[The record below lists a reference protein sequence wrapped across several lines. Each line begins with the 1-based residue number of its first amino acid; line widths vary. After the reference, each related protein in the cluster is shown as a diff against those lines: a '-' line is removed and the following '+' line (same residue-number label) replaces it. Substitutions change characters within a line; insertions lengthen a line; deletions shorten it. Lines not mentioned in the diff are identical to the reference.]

1 VPHTKFFEIGFRHL
15 SFFPL
20 LFDLIL
26 DGWFGSVGEIID
38 RTLRPLPHGEQRTA
52 ELIALPHDL
61 ANSVRAITVS
71 EEEENPKTHIPN
83 QAKSGN
89 AKRQLHE

>member
-1 VPHTKFFEIGFRHL
+1 MAGSHMG
-15 SFFPL
+15 
-20 LFDLIL
+20 
-26 DGWFGSVGEIID
+26 GWKGSVAVILSQTRRAAGD
-38 RTLRPLPHGEQRTA
+38 GQQRTA

-61 ANSVRAITVS
+61 ANSVGAITVS

-83 QAKSGN
+83 KAKSGN